1 LPALLLLILGLGGLA
16 FLLRN
21 AQGPARLATVA
32 TIAVLGPA
40 LALGCLLVFPSAE
53 IWRSGRRSWGG
64 AGSLMANPNRSIRL
78 AGIEV
83 LRQLLDEE
91 QITQQR
97 AYGILTAYIR
107 GESP

>member
-1 LPALLLLILGLGGLA
+1 
-16 FLLRN
+16 
-21 AQGPARLATVA
+21 
-32 TIAVLGPA
+32 
-40 LALGCLLVFPSAE
+40 
-53 IWRSGRRSWGG
+53 
-64 AGSLMANPNRSIRL
+64 MANPNRSIRL

>member
-53 IWRSGRRSWGG
+53 IWRSGRRSWG